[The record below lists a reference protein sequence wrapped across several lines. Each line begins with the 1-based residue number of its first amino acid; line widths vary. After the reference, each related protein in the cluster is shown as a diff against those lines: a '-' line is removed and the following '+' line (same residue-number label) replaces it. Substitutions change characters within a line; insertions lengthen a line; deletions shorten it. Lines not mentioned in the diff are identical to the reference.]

1 MRTTALLL
9 GMGKLYMNKNGGSI
23 AIIIESLLNQALLK
37 KTDIMK
43 LVIPNKNKHKYVVGI
58 DFGHGETSAAICE
71 LEWDKEAG
79 QREVNVLDLDMDR
92 AARRKVI
99 PSAICRVNGGIV
111 IGDEA
116 FEHATDNEGIRVCF
130 KQKPESIDGDNETLM
145 IDYMRTVYGRIREV
159 EDRLTDCNHIVYI
172 ARPSGWQDEEAK
184 ELYRRMAVKA
194 GIPLGGLTSESRA
207 AIFYA
212 KSPRVGFA
220 NEISKGAIVFDLG
233 SSTVDFTYLS
243 DKDKP
248 IDNGYNLGAS
258 IIDDVI
264 YQSIILKDEEV
275 IEFIRK
281 YPEYEGALRFKA
293 RKFKESAYSRS
304 AESRTNESFDLDSVI
319 KPDEPAYGE
328 FGDVHVKMKIGNI
341 HELNNLIEEK
351 RHYVSDLKSA
361 LESYRGNTIPGKKI
375 NGVFLTGGASRMNF
389 IQPLIAETLELPID
403 CVKFDKENPSL
414 TISRGI
420 AMLGTADAIT
430 NVLVAKLKDSIPAF
444 LTDTKLFNPLVD
456 ALSQNI
462 TKEAWDC
469 VESACDYWVK
479 HGKTTDRDEL
489 RQTVE
494 NRLKDFKNYYLGRIV
509 NDTLQGFIKDESETI
524 RKEMNKIISRYAP
537 GQEISISGAINIGNQ
552 QAIADSLRDMN
563 EVIQAISKSMGDI
576 IADVLWAALGV
587 FLWGVFVA
595 PYYILKSLL
604 TSDESKRKDKAKDIL
619 DKKDEIT
626 VNLRRSIK
634 DKLKTNSKFRS
645 EVTTSLQNYFR
656 EIIDKNL
663 QRVIIPIE

>member
-1 MRTTALLL
+1 
-9 GMGKLYMNKNGGSI
+9 MNNNAESI
-23 AIIIESLLNQALLK
+23 AIIIESLLNQKSGK
-37 KTDIMK
+37 KSDIMK

-92 AARRKVI
+92 AARKKVI

-116 FEHATDNEGIRVCF
+116 FEHATDNQGIRVCF
-130 KQKPESIDGDNETLM
+130 KQKPKTIDGENESLM

-159 EDRLTDCNHIVYI
+159 EDRLTDSNHIVYI
-172 ARPSGWQDEEAK
+172 ARPSGWQDEDAK
-184 ELYRRMAVKA
+184 ELYRQMAVKA

-264 YQSIILKDEEV
+264 YQSFILKDEV
-275 IEFIRK
+275 VEFLNK
-281 YPEYEGALRFKA
+281 YPEYEGTLRFKA

-304 AESRTNESFDLDSVI
+304 ADSKTIEAFDLDSVI
-319 KPDEPAYGE
+319 MPDEPAYDE
-328 FGDVHVKMKIGNI
+328 FGDVHVKMKINNI

-351 RHYVSDLKSA
+351 RHYLSDMKSA
-361 LESYRGNTIPGKKI
+361 LESYRDNTISGKKI

-389 IQPLIAETLELPID
+389 IQPLIAETLNLPLD
-403 CVKFDKENPSL
+403 QVKFDKENPSL

-430 NVLVAKLKDSIPAF
+430 NVLVAKLKDSIPEF

-469 VESACDYWVK
+469 VTSACEYWVK
-479 HGKTTDRDEL
+479 NGKTTDRDEL

-494 NRLKDFKNYYLGRIV
+494 NKLKEFKNYPLGRIV
-509 NDTLQGFIKDESETI
+509 NDTLQVFIKNESETI

-537 GQEISISGAINIGNQ
+537 GQEISIFGTINIGNQ

-587 FLWGVFVA
+587 FLWGVFAA
-595 PYYILKSLL
+595 PYYILKALL
-604 TSDESKRKDKAKDIL
+604 TSDESKRNDKAKDIL

-626 VNLRRSIK
+626 GNLRGSIK
-634 DKLKTNSKFRS
+634 NKLKANSNFKS
-645 EVTTSLQNYFR
+645 EVTTALQGYFR

-663 QRVIIPIE
+663 QKVIIPIE

>member
-1 MRTTALLL
+1 MSNNNASLAL
-9 GMGKLYMNKNGGSI
+9 
-23 AIIIESLLNQALLK
+23 IIDSLRAHKASEKYSN
-37 KTDIMK
+37 MVK
-43 LVIPNKNKHKYVVGI
+43 LVIPDKKKHKYVVGI

-92 AARRKVI
+92 AARKKVI

-130 KQKPESIDGDNETLM
+130 KQKPESIDGENEALM
-145 IDYMRTVYGRIREV
+145 VDYMRTVYGRIREV
-159 EDRLTDCNHIVYI
+159 EDRLTDDNHIVYI
-172 ARPSGWQDEEAK
+172 ARPSGWQDEDAK
-184 ELYRRMAVKA
+184 ELYRQMAVQA

-248 IDNGYNLGAS
+248 IDNGFNLGAS

-264 YQSIILKDEEV
+264 YHSFILKDDEV
-275 IEFIRK
+275 TEFIKK
-281 YPEYEGALRFKA
+281 YPEYEGTLRFKA

-304 AESRTNESFDLDSVI
+304 AESKTIESFDLDSVI
-319 KPDEPAYGE
+319 LPSEPAYDE
-328 FGDVHVKMKIGNI
+328 FGDAHVKMKINSI
-341 HELNNLIEEK
+341 HELNDLIENK
-351 RHYVSDLKSA
+351 RHYISDIKSA
-361 LESYRGNTIPGKKI
+361 LESYRDNTIPGKKI

-389 IQPLIAETLELPID
+389 IQPLVAETLGLSLD
-403 CVKFDKENPSL
+403 RVKFDKENPSL

-420 AMLGTADAIT
+420 AMLGTADAVT
-430 NVLVAKLKDSIPAF
+430 NVLVVKLKETIPQF
-444 LTDTKLFNPLVD
+444 LTDAKLFNPLVD

-462 TKEAWDC
+462 TSEAWDC
-469 VESACDYWVK
+469 VESACEYWVK
-479 HGKTTDRDEL
+479 NGKTTDRDEL
-489 RQTVE
+489 KRTVE
-494 NRLKDFKNYYLGRIV
+494 NKLKDFKNYRLGSIV
-509 NDTLQGFIKDESETI
+509 NATLQTFIKEESETI

-537 GQEISISGAINIGNQ
+537 GQEITLSGTINIGNQ
-552 QAIADSLRDMN
+552 QAITDSLKDMN
-563 EVIQAISKSMGDI
+563 DVIQAISKSMGDI
-576 IADVLWAALGV
+576 IADILWAALGV
-587 FLWGVFVA
+587 FLWGVFAA
-595 PYYILKSLL
+595 PYYILKALL

-619 DKKDEIT
+619 DKKYEIT
-626 VNLRRSIK
+626 GNLHNSIK
-634 DKLKTNSKFRS
+634 NKLRSNGKFKS
-645 EVTTSLQNYFR
+645 EVTNALQRYFR
-656 EIIDKNL
+656 ELIDENL
-663 QRVIIPIE
+663 QKVIIPIE